1 MDLVETIRGWQ
12 EDARAIDPINGV
24 DKTIEDV
31 GRLKGRAFFP
41 EGLGLQRPN
50 RASGDLDRPDILVVG
65 HYFGTRVYRDRIE
78 KKHGGSEENQPTWRN
93 LNSLLGEALM
103 DRCFMTNWF
112 IGFGLKQIGQFLEV
126 HTCDEGCSP
135 SMAKCSIRRSIRGY
149 EEQCRNLLIDQIRVL
164 RPQTILLLGKEV
176 IRQAHTIAP
185 DEFKLRGW
193 SNITSPFFQ
202 GVDAIG
208 PVALNV
214 DVVAASAQT
223 NFVALI
229 HPCQPQNHVWRGH
242 PKKGEEWKK
251 RQADGLKA
259 EKAMIRQALRSP

>member
-12 EDARAIDPINGV
+12 KDARSIDPIDGV
-24 DKTIEDV
+24 DKTIKDV

-50 RASGDLDRPDILVVG
+50 RASGDQDRPDILVVG
-65 HYFGTRVYRDRIE
+65 HYFGTRIYRDRIE
-78 KKHGGSEENQPTWRN
+78 KNHGGSEEHKPTWSN

-112 IGFGLKQIGQFLEV
+112 IGFGRKQIGQLLKV
-126 HTCDEGCSP
+126 HTCDAGCSP
-135 SMAKCSIRRSIRGY
+135 SIVKWSIRRY

-164 RPQTILLLGKEV
+164 RPQAILLLGKE
-176 IRQAHTIAP
+176 AHTIAP
-185 DEFKLRGW
+185 AESKLRCW

-202 GVDAIG
+202 GVDAFG

-214 DVVAASAQT
+214 DVVAASCPDK
-223 NFVALI
+223 L
-229 HPCQPQNHVWRGH
+229 RG
-242 PKKGEEWKK
+242 
-251 RQADGLKA
+251 ADSSTPVPESCLEGA
-259 EKAMIRQALRSP
+259 SPAWMATQGGRVEKETSERTGI